1 MLRWRPNPLPDV
13 PAFRLMRE
21 RRLTPL
27 PLPRFL
33 DGESSPVERARH
45 PAEDATVDELA
56 TAAISGDVAAV
67 GRLYDA
73 LVGPIYR
80 YVAMR
85 VRRRED
91 AEDITQAVFERIVSS
106 LPRYRQ
112 RGSPFTAFA
121 FRIAHNAVIDHVR
134 RDRGHRPL
142 DPEVELPD
150 GASGLEALSVR
161 GEELRELQ
169 AAIRRLTPE
178 QQEAIALRYGA
189 GFTADEAGAAMGR
202 SANTVRALTFRAIGA
217 LRRHMAEPPA

>member
-1 MLRWRPNPLPDV
+1 
-13 PAFRLMRE
+13 MRE

-33 DGESSPVERARH
+33 DGDRRRVVVADH
-45 PAEDATVDELA
+45 PAQDATVDELA
-56 TAAISGDVAAV
+56 AAAIGGDVAAV

-85 VRRRED
+85 VRHRED

-106 LPRYRQ
+106 LPRYRE
-112 RGSPFTAFA
+112 RGRPFSAFA
-121 FRIAHNAVIDHVR
+121 FRVAHNAVIDHVR
-134 RDRGHRPL
+134 RDRAYPPL

-150 GASGLEALSVR
+150 AAVGVEALSVR

-169 AAIRRLTPE
+169 SALRQLTPD

-189 GFTADEAGAAMGR
+189 GLSAEEAGATMGR

-217 LRRHMAEPPA
+217 LRRHMAEPLP

>member
-1 MLRWRPNPLPDV
+1 
-13 PAFRLMRE
+13 MRE

-33 DGESSPVERARH
+33 DGDRRRVAVADH
-45 PAEDATVDELA
+45 PAQDATVDELA
-56 TAAISGDVAAV
+56 AAAIGGDVAAV

-85 VRRRED
+85 VRHRED

-106 LPRYRQ
+106 LPRYRE
-112 RGSPFTAFA
+112 RGRPFSAFA
-121 FRIAHNAVIDHVR
+121 FRVAHNAVIDHVR
-134 RDRGHRPL
+134 RDRAHPSL
-142 DPEVELPD
+142 DPEIELPD
-150 GASGLEALSVR
+150 AAAGVEALSVR

-169 AAIRRLTPE
+169 SALRQLTPD

-189 GFTADEAGAAMGR
+189 GLSAEEAGATMGR

-217 LRRHMAEPPA
+217 LRRHMAEPLP

>member
-1 MLRWRPNPLPDV
+1 
-13 PAFRLMRE
+13 MRE

-27 PLPRFL
+27 PIPRFL
-33 DGESSPVERARH
+33 DGDLRPVAVARH

-56 TAAISGDVAAV
+56 AAAIGGDVAAV

-85 VRRRED
+85 VRHRED

-106 LPRYRQ
+106 LPRYRE
-112 RGSPFTAFA
+112 RGRPFSAFA
-121 FRIAHNAVIDHVR
+121 FRVAHNAVIDHVR
-134 RDRGHRPL
+134 RDRGYPSL
-142 DPEVELPD
+142 DPDAELPD
-150 GASGLEALSVR
+150 GAAGVEALSVR

-169 AAIRRLTPE
+169 TALRRLTPD

-189 GFTADEAGAAMGR
+189 GLSAEEAGATMGR

-217 LRRHMAEPPA
+217 LRRHMVEPSA